1 MKHLLAFFAIMVL
14 AICGVSAQQGDV
26 DLLQAQIQA
35 LQSQNELL
43 TKQVESLKTTVE
55 TLSVRVSG
63 LGDPAVETPVAV
75 EVEEVAPE
83 AVEVFELKQL
93 SEDSTLSEKINTL
106 FRSVSVYAYM
116 EIIEEVAEEAVA
128 VAESCEEIAV
138 EMEAVEEEVVE
149 EEVVEEEIFVNVEQ
163 MPTFLG
169 GTLTKF
175 RDWVQNS
182 VKYPQIA
189 RENGIQGNVIVKF
202 VIEKDGQLTNIQVL
216 QAPDKTLADATVQV
230 LQKSPRWKPGK
241 HHGEP
246 VRVSYTLPV
255 SFKIN

>member
-63 LGDPAVETPVAV
+63 LGDPAVETPVAE

-93 SEDSTLSEKINTL
+93 SEDSTLSENINTL
-106 FRSVSVYAYM
+106 FRSVSAYAYM

-138 EMEAVEEEVVE
+138 EMEAVE